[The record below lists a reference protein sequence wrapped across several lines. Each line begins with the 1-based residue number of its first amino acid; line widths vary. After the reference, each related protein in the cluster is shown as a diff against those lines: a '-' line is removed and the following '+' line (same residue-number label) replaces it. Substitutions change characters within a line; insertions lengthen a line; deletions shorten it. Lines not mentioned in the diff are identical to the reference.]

1 MPHLFCTSTS
11 NHAISLVVDEA
22 HFIPEIQVLCATRTL
37 RFGSYGTGEH
47 FFTYIDARL
56 VCKLGGW
63 RNAVWSEWEQ

>member
-1 MPHLFCTSTS
+1 
-11 NHAISLVVDEA
+11 VDEA